1 MCVGGGQPALLD
13 LHPLPLCVC
22 RMGGA
27 EGQRVRGGVLGLG
40 LLLGG
45 AVFAHGLALG
55 ATKAEILAINDDG
68 ERPQR
73 EQGREGER
81 ERDIWLGEKLSC
93 AHSLPPKEGGSDDAT
108 EVPVARREQGRL

>member
-1 MCVGGGQPALLD
+1 MDCLLGTGGGKWGPPRGAKAEVCEGAQAFCVWWWGGSACSLD
-13 LHPLPLCVC
+13 LPPLPLCVC

-73 EQGREGER
+73 EQC
-81 ERDIWLGEKLSC
+81 W
-93 AHSLPPKEGGSDDAT
+93 EGG
-108 EVPVARREQGRL
+108 GR